1 MQIRVQTY
9 KGKDGQFKEG
19 KTVSLLR
26 YAYDSQKRR
35 SKQVV
40 IGTVDRWATELPPE
54 LEAILTD
61 AEREEFTKWAAER
74 DQLCMELTQQHH
86 LLHAAEHMGWAAKA
100 LAAEVEPIRPER
112 IWEALD
118 VLTKALERAGYPR
131 PARARGR
138 PSKDETPTPD
148 DLVASP
154 YDDPMLAAEEEDLRE
169 RMAALPNFI
178 PPLPATRKGKGTE
191 RR

>member
-1 MQIRVQTY
+1 MAKLIA
-9 KGKDGQFKEG
+9 F
-19 KTVSLLR
+19 
-26 YAYDSQKRR
+26 DS
-35 SKQVV
+35 
-40 IGTVDRWATELPPE
+40 
-54 LEAILTD
+54 EA
-61 AEREEFTKWAAER
+61 R
-74 DQLCMELTQQHH
+74 
-86 LLHAAEHMGWAAKA
+86 
-100 LAAEVEPIRPER
+100 
-112 IWEALD
+112 
-118 VLTKALERAGYPR
+118 KALEKAGYPR

-138 PSKDETPTPD
+138 PAKDETPTPD